1 MQTDAVNLLAP
12 SPGVMLSTIG
22 VFLCAFALIAYI
34 LIRVWRAVGA
44 NPRVTAPSTSDIA
57 HQEQLDVLTSRV
69 QELEE
74 AQRFVETLV
83 TDRTANVD
91 ATARRVAPD
100 NP

>member
-12 SPGVMLSTIG
+12 STGVMLSTIG
-22 VFLCAFALIAYI
+22 VFLCAFVLVAYM

-44 NPRVTAPSTSDIA
+44 TTRLAAPSTSDIA
-57 HQEQLDVLTSRV
+57 HQEQIDVLTSRV

-83 TDRTANVD
+83 TNRTAHVGT
-91 ATARRVAPD
+91 TARRVAPD